1 MFNAPLPA
9 IEDLPS
15 AAQLRRSTLISAG
28 VALTLLV
35 TVLLPAEYAIDPTRI
50 GRVLGLTQMGEIKR
64 QLAAENAADAAR
76 AAGIGAVE
84 QRMTALEEQMRR
96 LEPLVALAQGTRPP
110 AAAAA
115 PAAQAPVQATPPA
128 SAASASAAPAPASAA
143 PAAAPRTAGRSDET
157 QITLR
162 PDQGLEVKLHMRRGA
177 QARYGWTVNAGHVN
191 FDTHGEPPNAARG
204 FYHGYGTGRA
214 ATADQ
219 GTLTAAFDGTHG
231 WFFRNRSG
239 RTVTVTLRTEGD
251 YEALIRP

>member
-50 GRVLGLTQMGEIKR
+50 GRVLGFTQMGEIKR

-76 AAGIGAVE
+76 VAGIGAVE

-110 AAAAA
+110 AAAAS

-128 SAASASAAPAPASAA
+128 AAAPAPASAA
-143 PAAAPRTAGRSDET
+143 PAAPRAAGRSDET

-162 PDQGLEVKLHMRRGA
+162 PDQGLEVKLRMRRGA

-231 WFFRNRSG
+231 WFLRNRSG

>member
-1 MFNAPLPA
+1 
-9 IEDLPS
+9 
-15 AAQLRRSTLISAG
+15 
-28 VALTLLV
+28 
-35 TVLLPAEYAIDPTRI
+35 
-50 GRVLGLTQMGEIKR
+50 MGEIKR

-76 AAGIGAVE
+76 VAGIGAVE

-110 AAAAA
+110 AAAAS
-115 PAAQAPVQATPPA
+115 PGAQAPVQATPPA
-128 SAASASAAPAPASAA
+128 SAAPASA

-162 PDQGLEVKLHMRRGA
+162 PDQGLEVKLRMRRGA
-177 QARYGWTVNAGHVN
+177 QARYGWTASGGTVN

-204 FYHGYGTGRA
+204 FYHGYGTGRGA
-214 ATADQ
+214 AADQ

-239 RTVTVTLRTEGD
+239 RTVTITLRTEGD
-251 YEALIRP
+251 YDALIKP

>member
-9 IEDLPS
+9 IDDLPS
-15 AAQLRRSTLISAG
+15 AAQLRRSTFISAG

-64 QLAAENAADAAR
+64 QLAAEDAAQ
-76 AAGIGAVE
+76 AAQTSGLGAIE
-84 QRMTALEEQMRR
+84 QRMTALQEQMRQ
-96 LEPLVALAQGTRPP
+96 LEPLVALAQGARPAAAVAAPPP
-110 AAAAA
+110 AAAAS
-115 PAAQAPVQATPPA
+115 PQA
-128 SAASASAAPAPASAA
+128 AAPASRA
-143 PAAAPRTAGRSDET
+143 AGRSDET
-157 QITLR
+157 QFTLR
-162 PDQGLEVKLHMRRGA
+162 PDQGIEVKLRMREGA
-177 QARYGWTVNAGHVN
+177 EARYAWSVNAGHVN

-204 FYHGYGTGRA
+204 FKHAYGTGRS

-239 RTVTVTLRTEGD
+239 RTVTVTLRTDGEYD
-251 YEALIRP
+251 ALIRP